1 MKLKD
6 KKIIVAVTGGIAAY
20 KTASLVRLLIK
31 QGAEVQVLMTK
42 LAKEF
47 ITPLTLATLSK
58 RPILVEFFNPENG
71 NWNSHVDLGLW
82 ADLFIVAPA
91 TANTMGK
98 MANGIADN
106 LVVTSYLSARC
117 PVFIVPAMDLD
128 MYSHPSTQKNIKTL
142 QSYGNHIIE
151 ATEGE
156 LASGLIGKGR
166 MAEPQTILEHTIR
179 FFEKQK
185 SLENKKFLLTAGATI
200 EPIDPVR
207 FISNYSTGKMGY
219 AIAEELAERG
229 AEVVLVSGAVTV
241 STLNPKITVVK
252 VTSANEM
259 LQACEKY
266 FPATNG
272 AILAAAVADYTVE
285 NVSETKMKRTE
296 NEMVLK
302 LKPTTDIAAA
312 LGKMKTEQQI
322 LVGFALETN
331 NEMENAIGKLKRK
344 NLDFIV
350 LNSLNDQGAGFATDT
365 NKISIIDKNNKITNF
380 ELKPKNKVALDIV
393 DYMEVFNSN
402 FH

>member
-1 MKLKD
+1 MKLKG

-166 MAEPQTILEHTIR
+166 MAEPQTILENTIR

-312 LGKMKTEQQI
+312 LGKMKIEQQI

-350 LNSLNDQGAGFATDT
+350 LNSLNDHGAGFATDT

>member
-1 MKLKD
+1 MKLKG

-166 MAEPQTILEHTIR
+166 MAEPQTILENTIR

-266 FPATNG
+266 FPTTNG

-350 LNSLNDQGAGFATDT
+350 LNSLNDHGAGFATDT

>member
-1 MKLKD
+1 
-6 KKIIVAVTGGIAAY
+6 
-20 KTASLVRLLIK
+20 
-31 QGAEVQVLMTK
+31 
-42 LAKEF
+42 
-47 ITPLTLATLSK
+47 
-58 RPILVEFFNPENG
+58 
-71 NWNSHVDLGLW
+71 
-82 ADLFIVAPA
+82 
-91 TANTMGK
+91 
-98 MANGIADN
+98 
-106 LVVTSYLSARC
+106 
-117 PVFIVPAMDLD
+117 
-128 MYSHPSTQKNIKTL
+128 
-142 QSYGNHIIE
+142 
-151 ATEGE
+151 
-156 LASGLIGKGR
+156 
-166 MAEPQTILEHTIR
+166 
-179 FFEKQK
+179 
-185 SLENKKFLLTAGATI
+185 
-200 EPIDPVR
+200 
-207 FISNYSTGKMGY
+207 MGY

-266 FPATNG
+266 FPTTNG

>member
-128 MYSHPSTQKNIKTL
+128 MYSHPSTQKNLKTL

-166 MAEPQTILEHTIR
+166 MAEPQTILENTIR

-312 LGKMKTEQQI
+312 LGKMKIEQQI

>member
-166 MAEPQTILEHTIR
+166 MAEPQTILENTIR

-266 FPATNG
+266 FPTTNG

-312 LGKMKTEQQI
+312 LGKMKIEQQI